1 VDTHSALLPRSLRP
15 TWHLLLY
22 GVVVSAVFGSGA
34 LTFTTPAGE
43 GTPPVSRPN
52 IVLIVTDDQ
61 RWDIPMTRYMP
72 RMSERFVPG
81 VNAAMFQQAFV
92 TDPVCC
98 PSRVSILT
106 GRYPSSTGVFGNG
119 GHFAGP
125 SGTGGGGFKAFND
138 DPRVNPTIAVDLH
151 DAGYRTM
158 LIGKYLN
165 HYNPATMSRYVPPGW
180 DRWFATEGGVYYDY
194 TVATGHGLRRFGDAA
209 RDYSSRVFADEA
221 VRFVSSSDTAGVP
234 FFLYLAPSAPHL
246 AATPAPQDVGRFE
259 DAVARYRDPLS
270 VGVQNNTDPPIMGR
284 HVHWTPRSHAAID
297 AFHARQLDSLYS
309 LDRALA
315 PLWASLPA
323 DTVVLFTSDNGML
336 WGEHGLVGKGVAYN
350 EVARVPMMLGTIG
363 MGLPQVRV
371 DRIALNIDIRATLG
385 SYAGLTP
392 STDGRSWTDPAWR
405 RRWFVIED
413 WEAHG
418 NQTSC
423 AVRSDRYAYGRFGTG
438 EETLYDETR
447 DPFEL
452 TNIAAEP
459 PPHLHRIRER
469 AHDLCTRGA
478 IYPPGWPF
486 R

>member
-1 VDTHSALLPRSLRP
+1 M
-15 TWHLLLY
+15 LLY
-22 GVVVSAVFGSGA
+22 GLVLSAVFGSCAPAPVPRADEGMGA
-34 LTFTTPAGE
+34 T
-43 GTPPVSRPN
+43 VRPN

-61 RWDIPMTRYMP
+61 RWDIPLARFMP
-72 RMSERFVPG
+72 TLSERFVPG
-81 VNAAMFQQAFV
+81 VNAVEFDHAFI

-125 SGTGGGGFKAFND
+125 GGTGGGGFKAFND

-165 HYNPATMSRYVPPGW
+165 HYVPTTMSGDVPPGW
-180 DRWFATEGGVYYDY
+180 DRWFATQGGAYYNY
-194 TVATGHGLRRFGDAA
+194 AVATGHRVRRFGSAPQ
-209 RDYSSRVFADEA
+209 DYSSRVFARTA
-221 VRFVSSSDTAGVP
+221 VRFVSSSEAGGEP

-246 AATPAPQDVGRFE
+246 PATAAPQDVGRFE
-259 DAVARYRDPLS
+259 EAVARYKDPVS
-270 VGVQNNTDPPIMGR
+270 VGAQNNADHPPMGR
-284 HVHWTPRSHAAID
+284 HVRWAPKTDAAID

-309 LDRALA
+309 LDRALGRV
-315 PLWASLPA
+315 WASLPA

-336 WGEHGLVGKGVAYN
+336 WGEHGLRGKGVPYN
-350 EVARVPMMLGTIG
+350 EAIHVPMMLGTVG
-363 MGLPQVRV
+363 MGLPPVP
-371 DRIALNIDIRATLG
+371 DGRIAVSVDIRATLD
-385 SYAGLTP
+385 SYAGLTV
-392 STDGRSWTDPAWR
+392 STDGRSWTDPTWR

-418 NQTSC
+418 DQTFC
-423 AVRSDRYAYGRFGTG
+423 GVRSATSAYGKYGTG
-438 EETLYDETR
+438 DEVLFNESR

-452 TNIAAEP
+452 KNLASRP
-459 PPHLHRIRER
+459 SPLLRRIRAR
-469 AHDLCTRGA
+469 ARMLCTGGE

-486 R
+486 